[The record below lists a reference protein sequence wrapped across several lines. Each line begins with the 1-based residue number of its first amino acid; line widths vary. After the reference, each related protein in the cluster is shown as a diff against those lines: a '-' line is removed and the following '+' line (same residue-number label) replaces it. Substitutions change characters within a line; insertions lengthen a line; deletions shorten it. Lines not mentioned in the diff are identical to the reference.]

1 MPSDLP
7 DAGDNPKPLSSI
19 LEGRLHP
26 LTLLFSI
33 SGSIRRLII
42 PSIPLLVFG
51 SRITTAVIVGLMVAL
66 TVIRALVR
74 YFSFSYR
81 VEGSDLVT
89 EQGLLGRTQRHIPLD
104 RVQEISIE
112 QGVLHR
118 IFGVV
123 DAKIETAGG
132 QGAEATLSVLSRDE
146 AERLRNA
153 VFARAAALKGSLAKE
168 TEKETGE
175 QSEPALS
182 RVTLPERTVIRRLSL
197 GDLVMAGIT
206 SNHLL
211 SALVLVGTLWAFVDD
226 ILPESIYKRAANTI
240 ADATGRLLEQGA
252 RTAVLVTALLVILI
266 LAISVL
272 FSLIGSVVLFYG
284 FTFST
289 SGEDLHRSYGLL
301 TQRSSSLPRRRIQVL
316 EIEQKFLRRLLGL
329 ATLRADTVGS
339 HSDESEERNHGRDV
353 LLPVVKR
360 EEVDELLPVFFPD
373 LEPEAPAWQQVSPLA
388 VRRGTFQGGAVC
400 LLITAATVYYQGSA
414 WGLWP
419 LVLLPLI
426 YWANLV
432 RYRNLGYSLGDR
444 YFRTRRGWLGRS
456 VHIVPIRKSQVVEIH
471 QSVFDKRLGLASL
484 VVDTAGQAFT
494 GGGPQISNL
503 PVEEAYQVAR
513 ALAQR
518 AAATEYKL

>member
-1 MPSDLP
+1 MRSDPP
-7 DAGDNPKPLSSI
+7 DAGDKPNPVASI

-51 SRITTAVIVGLMVAL
+51 SRVTTAVIVGLMVAL
-66 TVIRALVR
+66 TVIRALIR

-81 VEGSDLVT
+81 VEASDLVT
-89 EQGLLGRTQRHIPLD
+89 EQGILGRTERHIPLD

-132 QGAEATLSVLSRDE
+132 QGAEATLSVLSRSE
-146 AERLRNA
+146 AERLRQA
-153 VFARAAALKGSLAKE
+153 VFARAAALKKPLIKE
-168 TEKETGE
+168 AASEAE
-175 QSEPALS
+175 QTASN
-182 RVTLPERTVIRRLSL
+182 VTLPERRVIRRLSL
-197 GDLVMAGIT
+197 GDLVIAGAT

-226 ILPESIYKRAANTI
+226 ILPESIYERAADVI
-240 ADATGRLLEQGA
+240 ADATGRLLEQDA
-252 RTAVLVTALLVILI
+252 ATAVLVTLVLVIMI
-266 LAISVL
+266 LAISVV
-272 FSLIGSVVLFYG
+272 FSLIGSVALFYG

-289 SGEDLHRSYGLL
+289 TGEDLHRSYGLL
-301 TQRSSSLPRRRIQVL
+301 TQRSSSLPRHRIQVL
-316 EIEQKFLRRLLGL
+316 EIEQKLLRRLFGL

-339 HSDESEERNHGRDV
+339 HSDESEERSHGRDV
-353 LLPVVKR
+353 LIPVVKR
-360 EEVDELLPVFFPD
+360 EEVDALLPVFFPD
-373 LEPEAPAWQQVSPLA
+373 LEPAPPAWQKVSPLA
-388 VRRGTFQGGAVC
+388 VRRGTFQGGALC
-400 LLITAATVYYQGSA
+400 LLITAAAVYYQGSA

-419 LVLLPLI
+419 LVLLPFI

-456 VHIVPIRKSQVVEIH
+456 IHIVPIRKSQVVEIH

-494 GGGPQISNL
+494 GGGPQITNL
-503 PVEEAYQVAR
+503 PLEEAYRLAR
-513 ALAQR
+513 TLAQR